1 MNIKKKILIVG
12 PFVDFGGRE
21 IEVRNI
27 IISLYQ
33 KYDLKLIS
41 TALMSKKSVAI
52 NGLDTPWTTIHKEI
66 YNSNF
71 LLKGISFINKIWNK
85 SNLPSYFLVS
95 NKVSN
100 TFFKIGQRTVPILK
114 KEIDSVDVILF
125 CGTLTSGFL
134 KDIMDYCLEL
144 NKPFII
150 RTTGKIEFI
159 PEEMKILLRQICV
172 VLVHSASNALALKE
186 VTVTNVKIVDQTTLV
201 EKSLL
206 GIPIKKM
213 DILTFGFIG
222 RFSVEKG
229 ILELLKT
236 FKSLN
241 SNLII
246 AGSGP
251 LLPEVMGLLSKNIVC
266 IGEIDTNVIA
276 SFYDKIDVL
285 VLPSLEEAGP
295 LVGIEAMAAGK
306 LILSTQVGAMPERLK
321 DTKNDFWFNLEK
333 EKSLEEGVIK
343 IENLDKEEV
352 IAIKM
357 ELREK
362 YNRNYSI
369 NKICKTYLEIVDGAL
384 VPKIKN

>member
-12 PFVDFGGRE
+12 PFVEFGGRE

-27 IISLYQ
+27 IISLSQ

-41 TALMSKKSVAI
+41 TAPMSKNSVAI
-52 NGLDTPWTTIHKEI
+52 NGLDTPWTTIYKEI

-71 LLKGISFINKIWNK
+71 LLKGISVINKKWNK

-95 NKVSN
+95 NKLSN
-100 TFFKIGQRTVPILK
+100 KFFKIGKRTMPILK

-134 KDIMDYCLEL
+134 KDIMDYCLKL
-144 NKPFII
+144 NKPFIM

-159 PEEMKILLRQICV
+159 PEEMKGLLRQISI
-172 VLVHSASNALALKE
+172 VLVHSDSNALALKE

-206 GIPIKKM
+206 ELPIKKL
-213 DILTFGFIG
+213 DKLTFGFIG
-222 RFSVEKG
+222 RFSIEKG

-251 LLPEVMGLLSKNIVC
+251 LLPEVMSLLSKNIVY

-295 LVGIEAMAAGK
+295 LVGIEAIASGK
-306 LILSTQVGAMPERLK
+306 LILSTRVGAMPDRLK
-321 DTKNDFWFNLEK
+321 DTKNNFWFDLEK
-333 EKSLEEGVIK
+333 DKSLEEGVIK

-352 IAIKM
+352 FAIRE
-357 ELREK
+357 ELRERY
-362 YNRNYSI
+362 YNNYSI
-369 NKICKTYLEIVDGAL
+369 NRISKMYLEIIDEVL
-384 VPKIKN
+384 VP

>member
-12 PFVDFGGRE
+12 PFIDFGGRE

-27 IISLYQ
+27 IISLSQ

-41 TALMSKKSVAI
+41 TAPMSKKSVAI

-71 LLKGISFINKIWNK
+71 LLKGISFTNKKWNK
-85 SNLPSYFLVS
+85 SNLPSYFLVN

-100 TFFKIGQRTVPILK
+100 KFFKIGKRTMPILK

-144 NKPFII
+144 NKPFIL

-159 PEEMKILLRQICV
+159 PEEMKSLLRQIRV
-172 VLVHSASNALALKE
+172 LLVHSASNALALKE

-206 GIPIKKM
+206 ELPIKKL
-213 DILTFGFIG
+213 DKLTFGFIG
-222 RFSVEKG
+222 RFSIEKG
-229 ILELLKT
+229 IVELLKT

-251 LLPEVMGLLSKNIVC
+251 LLPEVMSLLSKNIVY
-266 IGEIDTNVIA
+266 IGEIDTNIIA

-295 LVGIEAMAAGK
+295 LVGIEAMASGK
-306 LILSTQVGAMPERLK
+306 LILSTRVGAMPDRLK
-321 DTKNDFWFNLEK
+321 DTKNNFWFDLEND
-333 EKSLEEGVIK
+333 KSLEEGVIK

-352 IAIKM
+352 FAIRE
-357 ELREK
+357 ELRK
-362 YNRNYSI
+362 RYNTNYSNNRI
-369 NKICKTYLEIVDGAL
+369 SKTYLEIIGGAL
-384 VPKIKN
+384 VS

>member
-27 IISLYQ
+27 IVSLSQ

-41 TALMSKKSVAI
+41 TGPMSKKSVAI
-52 NGLDTPWTTIHKEI
+52 HGLDTPWTTIYKEI

-71 LLKGISFINKIWNK
+71 FLKGISFINKKWNK

-95 NKVSN
+95 NKISN
-100 TFFKIGQRTVPILK
+100 AFFKIGKKTVPILK
-114 KEIDSVDVILF
+114 KEIDSVDVVLF

-134 KDIMDYCLEL
+134 NDILDYCLEL
-144 NKPFII
+144 NKPFVM

-159 PEEMKILLRQICV
+159 PEEMKGSLRQISV

-186 VTVTNVKIVDQTTLV
+186 VMVTNVKIVDQTTLV

-206 GIPIKKM
+206 ELPIKKS
-213 DILTFGFIG
+213 DKLTFGFIG
-222 RFSVEKG
+222 RFSIEKG

-246 AGSGP
+246 AGCGP
-251 LLPEVMGLLSKNIVC
+251 LLPEVMPLVSKNIVY
-266 IGEIDTNVIA
+266 IGEIDADLIV

-295 LVGIEAMAAGK
+295 LVGIEAMASGK
-306 LILSTQVGAMPERLK
+306 LILSTQVGAMPDRLK
-321 DTKNDFWFNLEK
+321 DTKNAFWFDLEK
-333 EKSLEEGVIK
+333 EKSLEEAVIK

-352 IAIKM
+352 VAIRE
-357 ELREK
+357 ELRER
-362 YNRNYSI
+362 YITNYSI
-369 NKICKTYLEIVDGAL
+369 NRISKMYLEIIDEVL
-384 VPKIKN
+384 VFKSKN